1 MADSG
6 LREEVHRE
14 WEAAAAGYAKWDEVL
29 AAGLAGP
36 TQVMLDLAGVGPDMR
51 VLDLACGTGGQT
63 LLAAERVG
71 PGGQVVA
78 ADISAAMLAHTRE
91 RAAQAGLDN
100 IEILET
106 AAEELNAP
114 AEAFD
119 AAICRLGLML
129 FPDPEAGLAAVER
142 VLKPGARFAVIVFS
156 TPDANSYMAESMG
169 ILREHAGKAPAPPRE
184 PGVFALGEPG
194 LLEGL
199 MEAAGFAD
207 VGTQIMR
214 APLRLASAG
223 DAVEMMRQA
232 FGAFRA
238 VISDLNQA
246 QQEAA
251 WAGVGGYLASL
262 EGPDG
267 FEVERTFIV
276 GSGAKAA

>member
-1 MADSG
+1 MADEA
-6 LREEVHRE
+6 LKQEVHRE

-36 TQVMLDLAGVGPDMR
+36 SQVMLDLAGVGPDMR

-63 LLAAERVG
+63 LLVAERVG
-71 PGGQVVA
+71 PGGQIVA
-78 ADISAAMLAHTRE
+78 ADISAAMLAHTRD

-100 IEILET
+100 IETLET
-106 AAEELNAP
+106 AAEDLDAP
-114 AEAFD
+114 EEAFD

-142 VLKPGARFAVIVFS
+142 VLKPGARFAAIVFS
-156 TPDANSYMAESMG
+156 TPEANTYMAESMR
-169 ILREHAGKAPAPPRE
+169 ILRDHAGKPPAEPRE

-194 LLEGL
+194 LLEVLLEG
-199 MEAAGFAD
+199 AGFTD
-207 VGTQIMR
+207 VETRIMR

-223 DAVEMMRQA
+223 DAVEMMHQA

-238 VISDLNQA
+238 VVSDLSEPE
-246 QQEAA
+246 QESA
-251 WAGVGGYLASL
+251 WGKVGDYLAGL
-262 EGPDG
+262 EDPDG

-276 GSGAKAA
+276 GSGAKQA

>member
-1 MADSG
+1 MADEA
-6 LREEVHRE
+6 LKQEVHRE

-29 AAGLAGP
+29 AAGLTGP
-36 TQVMLDLAGVGPDMR
+36 TQVMLDLAGVGPNMR

-63 LLAAERVG
+63 LLAAARVG
-71 PGGQVVA
+71 PGGQVIA

-91 RAAQAGLDN
+91 RAVQAGLDN

-106 AAEELNAP
+106 AAEDLDAP
-114 AEAFD
+114 AESFD

-129 FPDPEAGLAAVER
+129 FPNPEAGLAAVER
-142 VLKPGARFAVIVFS
+142 VLKPEAKFAAIVFS
-156 TPDANSYMAESMG
+156 TPAANPYMAESMR
-169 ILREHAGKAPAPPRE
+169 ILRDYAGKPPPEPRD

-199 MEAAGFAD
+199 LEAAGFTD
-207 VGTQIMR
+207 VGTRIMR
-214 APLRLASAG
+214 APLRLVSAN

-238 VISDLNQA
+238 VISDLGQSE
-246 QQEAA
+246 QEAA
-251 WAGVGGYLASL
+251 WNKVGDYLASL
-262 EGPDG
+262 EGGHG

-276 GSGAKAA
+276 ASGAKAA